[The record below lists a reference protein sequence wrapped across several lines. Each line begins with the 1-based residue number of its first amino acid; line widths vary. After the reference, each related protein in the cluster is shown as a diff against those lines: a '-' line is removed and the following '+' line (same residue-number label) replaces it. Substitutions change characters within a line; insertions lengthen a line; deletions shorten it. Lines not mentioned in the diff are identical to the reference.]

1 MPVRKIPLRRH
12 SYSDWIFPNLS
23 KEDRLNKHISV
34 ATVSKRFKDLASML
48 DLDPNRFGSHSGRK
62 TGATALVQAGVS
74 VPQLKNHGRWKSDV
88 VYKYYVPG
96 MKEKL
101 AVTLDLFDDAGENL
115 ESFNL

>member
-1 MPVRKIPLRRH
+1 MSGKFPSAGTRDA
-12 SYSDWIFPNLS
+12 DWIFPNLS

-48 DLDPNRFGSHSGRK
+48 DLDPSRFGSHSGRK
-62 TGATALVQAGVS
+62 AGATALVQAGVS
-74 VPQLKNHGRWKSDV
+74 VPQLKNHGRWKSDA